1 MKTIIIFII
10 SSLLFISNLFSQVTV
25 QWIERYNG
33 PGNISEFAYALA
45 VDNEGNVYV
54 TGESDGGPWEDY
66 TTVKYNSNGALQ
78 WAVNFNGTANGLDSP
93 EDIGFDNLGN
103 VYVTGV
109 SEGVGT
115 NDDFATVKYNS
126 SGVQQWVARYNGPG
140 NNKDEPN
147 ALVID
152 GAGNV
157 YVTGRSYGSGS
168 NYDYATIKY
177 NSNGDSVWVNRY
189 NGSGNGSDG
198 ASSIAIDKDGN
209 VYVTGNTDVSGTN
222 NYDFATIKY
231 NSNGTQLWATTYG
244 RTGNSYESASAISVD
259 DASNVYVTGSSS
271 GTGTGSDYATIKYNP
286 NGTQLWISIYNGPGS
301 VSGREDNAYELAIDN
316 TGNVYVSGSSDSS
329 GTNRDYAT
337 VKYNT
342 DGIQQ
347 WVSRYNGPG
356 NYEDFVGGLAIDG
369 NGNVYVTGS
378 SSGTGTGSDYATIKY
393 NPNGTQLWI
402 SIYNGPGSVSGREDN
417 AYELAIDNT
426 GNVYVSGSSDSSG
439 TNRDYAT
446 VKYNTDGIQ
455 QWVSRYNGP
464 GNYEDFVGGLAIDG
478 NGNVY
483 VTGSSSG
490 TGTGS
495 DYITIKY
502 SQTTGIQNIS
512 TEIPNG
518 FSLSQNYPNPFNPVT
533 NIEFSIPKQGNIK
546 ITVYNSQGKE
556 VLVLLNQRL
565 TPGSY
570 RTDFYAAVGV
580 PKSLQKF
587 LESR

>member
-393 NPNGTQLWI
+393 N
-402 SIYNGPGSVSGREDN
+402 
-417 AYELAIDNT
+417 A
-426 GNVYVSGSSDSSG
+426 
-439 TNRDYAT
+439 
-446 VKYNTDGIQ
+446 DGIQ
-455 QWVSRYNGP
+455 QWVERYN
-464 GNYEDFVGGLAIDG
+464 NGLTNFNDG
-478 NGNVY
+478 ASGVAVDDAGNVY
-483 VTGSSSG
+483 VTGTSSG